1 MGSNG
6 TGSERQ
12 GVQFEI
18 EWPFVHLLYVS
29 VSECPELFSYISKHY
44 HKVVHKTLK
53 PWNGINFEGVEP
65 LLEIDLLEMGQFDMC
80 DLTNPSVSPST
91 THTYVC
97 MLPYTYTMNSQ

>member
-1 MGSNG
+1 M
-6 TGSERQ
+6 
-12 GVQFEI
+12 
-18 EWPFVHLLYVS
+18 HLLYVS
-29 VSECPELFSYISKHY
+29 VSECPELFSYISKDY

-80 DLTNPSVSPST
+80 DLTNPSVSPPT